1 MNPFDLWLTIFG
13 MGLIV
18 FTVRYVPMALLE
30 RFRIPAWVRQA
41 LRFVP
46 AAALSGLVFPALF
59 TENGQWAGFVHPQ
72 LWAGAL
78 ALLAAWRFK
87 NTLLTMAVGLLA
99 LLLIRMLKLQ

>member
-1 MNPFDLWLTIFG
+1 VVNDYWHGIDCIYGALRANG
-13 MGLIV
+13 
-18 FTVRYVPMALLE
+18 LLE
-30 RFRIPAWVRQA
+30 RFRIPAWAQQA

-46 AAALSGLVFPALF
+46 AAALSGLVLPALL
-59 TENGQWAGFVHPQ
+59 TENGQWAGFAHPQ

-99 LLLIRMLKLQ
+99 LLLIRMLKTQ